1 MLTGNFT
8 AMESRTEIN
17 CGNGISLAQPTLAD
31 AETIAQLANN
41 RAIWLNLRDSVPHP
55 YTLDDAVW
63 FVQAVEKGALGLVF
77 GIYLEKKLVGV
88 VGVVPQT
95 DIHRLSGE
103 IGYWLGEP
111 YWGRGI
117 ATVAVRYMIL
127 YTFEN
132 TDLIRLFAGIMA
144 PNKTSMRV
152 LEKNDFTLDI
162 IQRAAVYKDG
172 KVLDEYRYS
181 LINEEKLAALLL

>member
-1 MLTGNFT
+1 MKH
-8 AMESRTEIN
+8 RTEIN
-17 CGNGISLAQPTLAD
+17 CGDGITLAPPTLAD
-31 AETIAQLANN
+31 TETIAQLANN
-41 RAIWLNLRDSVPHP
+41 RAICLNLRDSLPHP
-55 YTLDDAVW
+55 YTLTDAVW
-63 FVQAVEKGALGLVF
+63 FVQTVERGALGLVF
-77 GIYLEKKLVGV
+77 GIYLDKTLVGV
-88 VGVVPQT
+88 TGVVPQT

-117 ATVAVRYMIL
+117 ATVAIRHMVQ

-144 PNKTSMRV
+144 PNKASMRV
-152 LEKNDFTLDI
+152 LEKNGFTLDL
-162 IQRAAVYKDG
+162 IQRAAVYKAG

-181 LINEEKLAALLL
+181 LINEEKLAALLP